1 LKENN
6 LKKLLPL
13 LIKSKKE
20 VKIQHPN
27 KKFKKIVTAV
37 AIIKDRFPLSWE

>member
-6 LKKLLPL
+6 LKKLPLL

-20 VKIQHPN
+20 VKIQHLDE
-27 KKFKKIVTAV
+27 KYFKKYL
-37 AIIKDRFPLSWE
+37 PLYLYRKEK